1 MNPEAL
7 TLEVRPRSPWEAMDL
22 SVRLCMQHW
31 RILLS
36 GWLITVLPIFVIISL
51 LLLETHPYWAFILV
65 WYLKPIYDRV
75 PLFILSRVIFSEP
88 LNWRDVLKA
97 VPGFFKTGLL
107 SSLTLYRL
115 DMGRAF
121 ALPTVQLEGL
131 CGKQRT
137 RRMSALRRGAKNR
150 EGLLF
155 ILCINLESL
164 LYWGIIGM
172 ILLLLPTDL
181 AIKGAE
187 LVLVNDEQPLWV
199 NALSMLMYF
208 LAMMVM
214 EILYV
219 AGGFMLCLNRRT
231 ILEGWDIEL
240 TFRRLQRKHQQK
252 HSRQKNRLSAAR
264 AVAAVILL
272 CLLLPL
278 GISEPLNAAEVPYDD
293 LRYEFIL
300 LPLAEK
306 KTEPEKSTEV
316 IQAVMQEPVFNRYKT
331 ISQLKYTGDTAKQ
344 KKSDNYSDFIRSI
357 AKFFEMIGQV
367 LARLFEVGLWILLL
381 ILALLIIKYWSRLK
395 IAFNGFKKT
404 STADKLPETLFGLD
418 IREQSLPEDVRA
430 EALKLIQSR
439 QYRAAL
445 ALLYRASLAC
455 LVRHHALEL
464 QPGATEGDCVQ
475 AMQQHLSSK
484 QQIRYFMELTRAWQL
499 TAYAHRTLP
508 EPQLKKL
515 VTDGAVFYEHL
526 KPESDNSSDES
537 GGHGYG

>member
-7 TLEVRPRSPWEAMDL
+7 TLEVRPRSPWESMDL

-36 GWLITVLPIFVIISL
+36 GWLVTVLPIFVIISL
-51 LLLETHPYWAFILV
+51 LLLETHPYWAFILI
-65 WYLKPIYDRV
+65 WYLKPLYDRV

-131 CGKQRT
+131 RGKQRT
-137 RRMSALRRGAKNR
+137 RRMRTLRRGAKNR

-164 LYWGIIGM
+164 LSWGIIGM

-181 AIKGAE
+181 AIKGTE
-187 LVLVNDEQPLWV
+187 VVLVNDEPPLWV
-199 NALSMLMYF
+199 NVLSMLMYF

-219 AGGFMLCLNRRT
+219 AGGFMLYLNRRT

-240 TFRRLQRKHQQK
+240 TFRRLEHKYQQK

-264 AVAAVILL
+264 AAAVVILL
-272 CLLLPL
+272 CLILPL
-278 GISEPLNAAEVPYDD
+278 GISEHLNAAEVPYDD
-293 LRYEFIL
+293 LRYELIL
-300 LPLAEK
+300 PPLAEH
-306 KTEPEKSTEV
+306 KTEAEKSTEV

-331 ISQLKYTGDTAKQ
+331 ISQLKYTGDTDKQ
-344 KKSDNYSDFIRSI
+344 KNSDDYSDFIRSI

-367 LARLFEVGLWILLL
+367 LARLFEAGLWILLL

-418 IREQSLPEDVRA
+418 IREQSLPDDVRA

-445 ALLYRASLAC
+445 ALLYRASLAY

-475 AMQQHLSSK
+475 VVQQHLSSK
-484 QQIRYFMELTRAWQL
+484 QQISYFIELTHAWQL

-508 EPQLKKL
+508 EAQLKKL
-515 VTDGAVFYEHL
+515 VTDGAVFYEYL

-537 GGHGYG
+537 GGHGHG